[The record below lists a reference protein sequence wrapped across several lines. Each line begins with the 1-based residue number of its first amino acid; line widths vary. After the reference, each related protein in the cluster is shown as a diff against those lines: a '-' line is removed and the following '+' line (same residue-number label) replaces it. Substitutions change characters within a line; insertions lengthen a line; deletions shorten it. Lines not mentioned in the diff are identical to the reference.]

1 MISMQW
7 DGLTD
12 RERFN
17 ERYREERD
25 RFSDTARDA
34 DWNGLF
40 EELERNPHWANLP
53 RPGNRSGFAPLHQ
66 AAWHGADFAVVSR
79 LLAHG
84 AWRTQRT
91 RDGRRAVDI
100 AREQGRTH
108 LLELL
113 EPVVVRRFPSPPE
126 MLEYHFHSLLREKT
140 GHCFEETEHLLPPLA
155 PLMEGPA
162 VEIVFP
168 VVGMMG
174 GFTYRLEKDCV
185 KVHAH
190 SRMDSDDG
198 DYYRVTPEGWSKVER
213 SRIPPP
219 PQPAPQHPA
228 S

>member
-1 MISMQW
+1 MEW

-17 ERYREERD
+17 EWYLSERD
-25 RFSDTARDA
+25 RLSDTARDA

-40 EELERNPHWANLP
+40 EELGRHPGRVNLP
-53 RPGNRSGFAPLHQ
+53 RPGNRSGFAALHQ

-100 AREQGRTH
+100 AREQGHTH

-113 EPVVVRRFPSPPE
+113 EPVLVRRLPSPPE
-126 MLEYHFHSLLREKT
+126 VLEGHFHALLRERT
-140 GHCFEETEHLLPPLA
+140 GRCFEEIEHLLPPLA
-155 PLMEGPA
+155 PLTEGPA
-162 VEIVFP
+162 VEIFFQ

-174 GFTYRLEKDCV
+174 GFTYRLEDNYV
-185 KVHAH
+185 RVHAH
-190 SRMDSDDG
+190 SRMDADDG
-198 DYYRVTPEGWSKVER
+198 EYYRVTPEGWSRIER
-213 SRIPPP
+213 RRVPPP
-219 PQPAPQHPA
+219 PTRAAQRPA